1 MIFGISSRDKVRS
14 LGTSLLLLFG
24 PFLYGQQQT
33 LDVPDSLVKKD
44 SIEHIR
50 LLVVPFS
57 PSMYFSDADK
67 DISDVSK
74 IKQNEVRGK
83 LNASLET
90 TVSEY
95 LDLYYNTRGISKQNQ
110 VGDDLDLI
118 FGSINYLPSEKKKA
132 EEPQKSK
139 IKNPLKGKKEENPN
153 PKEEDPYMDISFD
166 DMRMLNYLTE
176 KYETDYILFFNQFE
190 IKTDYT
196 NCLDLQLRKY
206 SREIKLHFTVFSK
219 DGKKITGDVITVPY
233 HSNENDI
240 SVIVKEN
247 FGEISR
253 QLFQNIYLKR

>member
-1 MIFGISSRDKVRS
+1 MIFGISFHDRIRL
-14 LGTSLLLLFG
+14 LGTSLLLISCSLI
-24 PFLYGQQQT
+24 YGQQQT

-67 DISDVSK
+67 DISEVSK
-74 IKQNEVRGK
+74 INQNEVRGR
-83 LNASLET
+83 LNSSLET
-90 TVSEY
+90 TVSEH

-118 FGSINYLPSEKKKA
+118 FGSLTYVPSERKRPTEAPKV
-132 EEPQKSK
+132 K
-139 IKNPLKGKKEENPN
+139 IKNPLKGKKEESPN
-153 PKEEDPYMDISFD
+153 NKEEEPYMDISFD
-166 DMRMLNYLTE
+166 DLRLIEYLSG

-190 IKTDYT
+190 IKTDYE

-206 SREIKLHFTVFSK
+206 SRELKLHYTVFSK